1 METLEEKETG
11 SWGVFAFLT
20 IKCLERRTRE
30 GGGRRKVRFVAR
42 LGSDKA
48 VETETHREGQSEREG
63 GRQTK

>member
-1 METLEEKETG
+1 M
-11 SWGVFAFLT
+11 T

-48 VETETHREGQSEREG
+48 VETETEKERGTKREGEG
-63 GRQTK
+63 QTDKIRQRQRD